1 MDRPLRSY
9 FRGTNSLLYSFLL
22 SVPLF
27 LLYEF
32 LILISQPEGGAIV
45 RISVD
50 VWVKHL
56 ISYFGVNA
64 MSFSLL
70 LLLLSGIF
78 VVYKERDRLKDL
90 RFSWFGMMFMESVV
104 YAIAVAFI
112 TRSIISVLP
121 LMYLQG
127 PAEELSS
134 LALFALSLGAGLYE
148 ELFFRVIL
156 VSLLTL
162 IFTAIFKKKWAG
174 TVAAVTLAAFLFS
187 AIHYTG
193 SLGDAFT
200 ISSFLYRFVFGL
212 ILNVLYV
219 YRGFGIAAWTH
230 AVYDIMV
237 IFFLNG

>member
-1 MDRPLRSY
+1 MEKPLSSY

-27 LLYEF
+27 LLYEL
-32 LILISQPEGGAIV
+32 LILISQPDSGAIV

-64 MSFSLL
+64 ISFSLL
-70 LLLLSGIF
+70 ILLLGGIF
-78 VVYKERDRLKDL
+78 VVYKERSRLKDL
-90 RFSWFGMMFMESVV
+90 RFSWFMIMVFESVI
-104 YAIAVAFI
+104 YAIVVAFL
-112 TRSIISVLP
+112 TRSIISLLP
-121 LMYLQG
+121 LMDLQG
-127 PAEELSS
+127 QIEELSS
-134 LALFALSLGAGLYE
+134 MTLFALSLGAGLYE

-162 IFTAIFKKKWAG
+162 IFTRIFKKNWAG